1 MKNRLELTCVLK
13 CSLSWV
19 HLIVTTLFRRSTGVH
34 IRGGVPLVVAA
45 AWSSSAAAPA
55 AVGSVGGAGEAA
67 ASATEVAVARA
78 GLRPSGA
85 PRPTRFGGPPIKVRN
100 NVTLKMV
107 CLESHAT

>member
-67 ASATEVAVARA
+67 ASATEVAVA
-78 GLRPSGA
+78 
-85 PRPTRFGGPPIKVRN
+85 TTEGGVSLSSLAACNLDSFVKGIQLPV
-100 NVTLKMV
+100 V
-107 CLESHAT
+107 